1 MKPGKEYLLNY
12 GIERMIEKKR
22 VFKSQEIE
30 TWMDCGTPKLLIE
43 SAKKIMSSKIIL
55 EENNSFIK
63 SGNVKITQPVFI
75 GKNVKIKDSE
85 IGPFV
90 SIGDDTD
97 ISNSN
102 IESTLI
108 YKNVKVSNANIKNSI
123 LGQYSVYDGSNKEIF
138 LGDYSQINYNE
149 EN

>member
-1 MKPGKEYLLNY
+1 
-12 GIERMIEKKR
+12 MIEKKR

-43 SAKKIMSSKIIL
+43 SAKKIMSSQIIL

-97 ISNSN
+97 TVSYTHL
-102 IESTLI
+102 TLPT
-108 YKNVKVSNANIKNSI
+108 KA
-123 LGQYSVYDGSNKEIF
+123 
-138 LGDYSQINYNE
+138 
-149 EN
+149 

>member
-1 MKPGKEYLLNY
+1 MSLQ
-12 GIERMIEKKR
+12 KKLW
-22 VFKSQEIE
+22 
-30 TWMDCGTPKLLIE
+30 TL
-43 SAKKIMSSKIIL
+43 IIL

-108 YKNVKVSNANIKNSI
+108 YKSVKVSNADIKNSI